1 MTSVSEWLAD
11 EQATEAFGAFLG
23 SQLTAGNIVYLR
35 GDLGAGKTTL
45 VRGLL
50 RSMGYTGPV
59 KSPTYTLI
67 ETYEF
72 KALRVH
78 HLDIYR
84 LAEPEELEWLGVRD
98 LFSSRSIALIEWPE
112 KGDGFLPGAD
122 VQVMLSEDR
131 GGRRVAVKILDSR

>member
-1 MTSVSEWLAD
+1 MASVSEWLAD
-11 EQATEAFGAFLG
+11 ERATEAFGAFLG
-23 SQLTAGNIVYLR
+23 SQLTAGNIVYLH

-50 RSMGYTGPV
+50 RSLGYTGPV

-72 KALRVH
+72 KALSVH

-98 LFSSRSIALIEWPE
+98 LFSNRSIALIEWPE

-122 VQVMLSEDR
+122 VRVMLSEDR
-131 GGRRVAVKILDSR
+131 GGRRVAVKTQDSR

>member
-1 MTSVSEWLAD
+1 
-11 EQATEAFGAFLG
+11 
-23 SQLTAGNIVYLR
+23 
-35 GDLGAGKTTL
+35 
-45 VRGLL
+45 
-50 RSMGYTGPV
+50 MGYTGPV

-72 KALRVH
+72 KALSVH

-98 LFSSRSIALIEWPE
+98 LFSNRSIALIEWPE

-122 VQVMLSEDR
+122 VQSDAQR
-131 GGRRVAVKILDSR
+131 GQGWPPGGSKNHRIADENFNKINTMQQ